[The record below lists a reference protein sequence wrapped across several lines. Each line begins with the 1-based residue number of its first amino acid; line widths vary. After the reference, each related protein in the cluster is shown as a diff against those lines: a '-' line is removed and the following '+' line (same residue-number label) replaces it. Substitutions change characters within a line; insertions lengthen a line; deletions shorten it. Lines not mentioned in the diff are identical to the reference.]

1 MAGADPTGGWV
12 FSMPPVSD
20 VMTSPAATTT
30 LRLGA
35 PPEHVFPRLTPAQ
48 MDRVAA
54 HGCRRRVGSGEV
66 LLEMGESGRI
76 FIITAG
82 SVETVRMVGDVEETI
97 VTHGVGSFTGEIAVL
112 SGRRGLARNRA
123 REPGEVI
130 EVDRSRLLALVQTD
144 SELSDIFMRA
154 FIRRRLEII
163 ARGSTDLVLLGSR
176 HSAGTL
182 RIQEFLT
189 RNAQPM
195 TYLDLEQDADVQD
208 LLDRFHVSAAD
219 IPIVIFG
226 GHTVLHNPTN
236 ERIAEC
242 VGLNA
247 PVDPAQVRDVV
258 IVGAGPAGLA
268 AAVYGASEGLDV
280 LVVESRAP
288 GGQAGAS
295 SRIENYLGF
304 PTGISGQ
311 DLADRAYSQAQKF
324 GAQVIVARKARA
336 LLCQRGPF
344 AVELEDGSSV
354 AARTIVLATGASY
367 RKLAV
372 QDLAR
377 FEGAGVYYGA
387 TAMEAQLC
395 REEDVVVVGGG
406 NSAGQ
411 AAVFLAQSAQR
422 VYMLVRAAG
431 LAETMSRYLI
441 RRIEQSPSI
450 ELRTHMEIVALEGGD
465 RLEAVHWRNNQTMAV
480 ERRAVGHVFVMTGA
494 EPATRW
500 LADCVALDDK
510 GFVKTGTDVTRDELT
525 AAGWPRSR
533 APRHLETSLPG
544 VFAVGD
550 VRSGNQKRVASAVG
564 EGSTAIALVH
574 QVLKECS
581 SQTRH
586 KTA

>member
-1 MAGADPTGGWV
+1 
-12 FSMPPVSD
+12 
-20 VMTSPAATTT
+20 
-30 LRLGA
+30 
-35 PPEHVFPRLTPAQ
+35 

-54 HGCRRRVGSGEV
+54 HGRRRRVQTGEV

-76 FIITAG
+76 FVVTAG
-82 SVETVRMVGDVEETI
+82 SIETVRMVGDVEEII
-97 VTHGVGSFTGEIAVL
+97 VTHEVGSFTGEVAVL

-123 REPGEVI
+123 REAGEVI
-130 EVDRSRLLALVQTD
+130 EVDRSRLMALVQTD
-144 SELSDIFMRA
+144 SELSDILMRA
-154 FIRRRLEII
+154 FILRRLEII

-176 HSAGTL
+176 YSAGTL
-182 RIQEFLT
+182 RIKEFLT

-195 TYLDLEQDADVQD
+195 TYIDLEQDADVEE
-208 LLDRFHVSAAD
+208 LLDRFHVSVAEV
-219 IPIVIFG
+219 PVVIVG
-226 GHTVLHNPTN
+226 GRTVLHNPSN

-242 VGLNA
+242 VGLNT
-247 PVDPAQVRDVV
+247 PVDSAQVRDVV

-280 LVVESRAP
+280 LVVESSAP

-304 PTGISGQ
+304 PAGISGQ
-311 DLADRAYSQAQKF
+311 NLAGRAYSQAQKF
-324 GAQVIVARKARA
+324 GAQVIVAKKARA
-336 LLCQRGPF
+336 LLCKRRPF

-354 AARTIVLATGASY
+354 AARTIVIATGAFY

-372 QDLAR
+372 PDLAR
-377 FEGAGVYYGA
+377 FEGVGVYYAA

-395 REEDVVVVGGG
+395 RGEDVIVVGGG

-411 AAVFLAQSAQR
+411 AAVFLAQSARR
-422 VYMLVRAAG
+422 VHMLVRAAG

-450 ELRTHMEIVALEGGD
+450 ELRTGMEIVALEGGD
-465 RLEAVHWRNNQTMAV
+465 RLEAVCWRDNQTTAV

-500 LADCVALDDK
+500 LADCVAFDDK
-510 GFVKTGTDVTRDELT
+510 GFVKTGADLSRDELA
-525 AAGWPRSR
+525 AAGWARTR
-533 APRHLETSLPG
+533 APLHLETSLPG

-550 VRSGNQKRVASAVG
+550 VRCGNLKRVASAVG

-574 QVLKECS
+574 QVLKE
-581 SQTRH
+581 
-586 KTA
+586 

>member
-1 MAGADPTGGWV
+1 MNNT
-12 FSMPPVSD
+12 
-20 VMTSPAATTT
+20 TPAPITK
-30 LRLGA
+30 LRLRS
-35 PPEHVFPRLTPAQ
+35 PPEHVFPKLTAAQ
-48 MDRVAA
+48 IDRVAA
-54 HGCRRRVGSGEV
+54 HGRRRRVQNGEV
-66 LLEMGESGRI
+66 LLEMGESGKI
-76 FIITAG
+76 FVVTAG
-82 SVETVRMVGDVEETI
+82 SIETVRMVGDVEEII
-97 VTHGVGSFTGEIAVL
+97 VTHGVGSFTGEVAVL

-123 REPGEVI
+123 REAGEVI
-130 EVDRSRLLALVQTD
+130 EVDRARLMALVQTD
-144 SELSDIFMRA
+144 SELSDILMRA
-154 FIRRRLEII
+154 FILRRLEII
-163 ARGSTDLVLLGSR
+163 ARGSTDVVLLGSR

-182 RIQEFLT
+182 RIKEFLT

-195 TYLDLEQDADVQD
+195 TYLDLEQDADVQE
-208 LLDRFHVSAAD
+208 LLERFQVSVAD
-219 IPIVIFG
+219 MPVVIVG
-226 GHTVLHNPTN
+226 GRTVLHNPTN

-247 PVDPAQVRDVV
+247 PVDSAQVRDVV

-311 DLADRAYSQAQKF
+311 DLAGRAYSQAQKF
-324 GAQVIVARKARA
+324 GAQIIVAKKARA
-336 LLCQRGPF
+336 LLCERRPF

-354 AARTIVLATGASY
+354 AARTIVIATGASY

-372 QDLAR
+372 PDLAR
-377 FEGAGVYYGA
+377 FEGAGVYYAA

-395 REEDVVVVGGG
+395 RGEDVIVVGGG

-411 AAVFLAQSAQR
+411 AAVFLAQSVRR

-441 RRIEQSPSI
+441 RRIEQSPCI
-450 ELRTHMEIVALEGGD
+450 ELRTRMEIVALEGGD
-465 RLEAVHWRNNQTMAV
+465 RLETVCWRDNQTTAV

-500 LADCVALDDK
+500 LADCVALDDQ
-510 GFVKTGTDVTRDELT
+510 GFVKAGTDLSRDELT
-525 AAGWPRSR
+525 AAGWARTR
-533 APRHLETSLPG
+533 APLHLETSLPG

-550 VRSGNQKRVASAVG
+550 VRRGNLKRVASAVG

-574 QVLKECS
+574 QVLKE
-581 SQTRH
+581 
-586 KTA
+586 

>member
-1 MAGADPTGGWV
+1 
-12 FSMPPVSD
+12 
-20 VMTSPAATTT
+20 MTSPAATTT
-30 LRLGA
+30 LKLSS
-35 PPEHVFPRLTPAQ
+35 PPEHVFPKLTPAQ

-54 HGCRRRVGSGEV
+54 HGRLRRVGAGEV
-66 LLEMGESGRI
+66 LLKMGDSGKI
-76 FIITAG
+76 FVVTAG
-82 SVETVRMVGDVEETI
+82 SIETVRMVGDVEEII
-97 VTHGVGSFTGEIAVL
+97 VTHGVGSFTGEVAVL

-123 REPGEVI
+123 REAAEVI
-130 EVDRSRLLALVQTD
+130 EVDRSRLMALVQTD
-144 SELSDIFMRA
+144 SELSDILMRA
-154 FIRRRLEII
+154 FILRRLEII

-176 HSAGTL
+176 HSADTL
-182 RIQEFLT
+182 RIREFLT

-195 TYLDLEQDADVQD
+195 TYIDLEQDADVQE

-219 IPIVIFG
+219 VPVVIFG
-226 GHTVLHNPTN
+226 GRTVLHNPTN
-236 ERIAEC
+236 EMIAEC

-324 GAQVIVARKARA
+324 GAQVTVAKRARA
-336 LLCQRGPF
+336 LHCKRKPF
-344 AVELEDGSSV
+344 SIELEDGSTVS
-354 AARTIVLATGASY
+354 ARTIVIATGASY

-372 QDLAR
+372 PDLAR
-377 FEGAGVYYGA
+377 FEGAGVYYAA
-387 TAMEAQLC
+387 TPMEAQLC
-395 REEDVVVVGGG
+395 RGEDVIVVGGG

-411 AAVFLAQSAQR
+411 AAVFLAQSVRR

-450 ELRTHMEIVALEGGD
+450 ELRTRMEIVGLEGGD
-465 RLEAVHWRNNQTMAV
+465 RLEAVRCRDSQTMAV
-480 ERRAVGHVFVMTGA
+480 ERRAVRQVFVMTGA

-500 LADCVALDDK
+500 LADCVTLDDK
-510 GFVKTGTDVTRDELT
+510 GFIKTGTDLSRDELT
-525 AAGWPRSR
+525 AAGWARMR
-533 APRHLETSLPG
+533 APHHLESSLPG

-550 VRSGNQKRVASAVG
+550 VRRGNLKRVASAVG

-574 QVLKECS
+574 QVLKE
-581 SQTRH
+581 
-586 KTA
+586 